1 MSYTRVLAFIGF
13 LIVLAGI
20 AFGLSALAPRP
31 VACTDCNVVII
42 GVDTLRADRI
52 HAFGY
57 GRETTPNIDAL
68 ARDSFSFTNAVSAS
82 SWTVPSFMS
91 IFTGVYP
98 SVHKVVNKYVEYDP
112 NDPAH
117 QILSN
122 LKKLSP
128 DTMTLAEAMKAHG
141 YATGGFTGDAGVGH
155 AFGYAQGFDVY
166 TDETTFGTL
175 SNSGARA
182 LSWLDSLPTG
192 QKFFMFFHGYDLHGQ
207 AMLAKEGQTFVPKGY
222 TGPYTGSAQEEAV
235 LREAQ
240 LTQEGISLT
249 TEDVAFWNGLYDS
262 KILAA
267 DAEVGTFIEAL
278 KERGLYD
285 RTIIILVSDH
295 GEEYYE
301 HGGIDHGHT
310 LYDELVR
317 VPLIMR
323 VPGYEGGRTTAQ
335 VSTMDV
341 APTLASLLGVSY
353 PAPYA
358 RQLIG
363 RDLSGFLTNP
373 GLRGEDAYLETDYR
387 EYVHERGIRSRDGY
401 KYVINL
407 NTGREELYDLSTDP
421 KEMKNIVETDL
432 AHAATL
438 RAKVRM
444 HMKEDLGADPDERPK
459 IGCLPVY
466 PTECQ

>member
-1 MSYTRVLAFIGF
+1 MSYKRVLAFIGF
-13 LIVLAGI
+13 LIVLSGLAI
-20 AFGLSALAPRP
+20 GLSALTPRP
-31 VACTDCNVVII
+31 SACTDCNVVII

-57 GRETTPNIDAL
+57 ERETTPNIDGF
-68 ARDSFSFTNAVSAS
+68 ARESFSFTNAISPS

-91 IFTGVYP
+91 VFTGTYP

-112 NDPAH
+112 TDPAH
-117 QILSN
+117 QVISN

-128 DTMTLAEAMKAHG
+128 DLLTLADVLKQAG

-166 TDETTFGTL
+166 TDETTFGTFG
-175 SNSGARA
+175 NSKTHA
-182 LSWLDSLPTG
+182 LAWLDSLPEG

-207 AMLAKEGQTFVPKGY
+207 TTLSKDKQEFVPKDY
-222 TGPYTGSAQEEAV
+222 TGPYTGSPKEEAT

-240 LTQEGISLT
+240 LTTGISLS

-262 KILAA
+262 KLRSA
-267 DAEVGTFIEAL
+267 DADVGALLEAL

-285 RTIIILVSDH
+285 KTIIILLADH

-310 LYDELVR
+310 LYDELVH

-323 VPGYEGGRTTAQ
+323 VPGYTGGRTTAQ

-341 APTLASLLGVSY
+341 APTLLSLLDLPPS
-353 PAPYA
+353 PFD
-358 RQLIG
+358 RQIRG
-363 RDLSGFLTNP
+363 RDLSLHLLDP
-373 GLRGEDAYLETDYR
+373 GTRGEDIYLETDYR
-387 EYVHERGIRSRDGY
+387 DYVHERGVRTTNGF
-401 KYVINL
+401 KYLINL
-407 NTGREELYDLSTDP
+407 NTGREELYDLSKDP
-421 KEMKNIVETDL
+421 GEQKNIIETDL
-432 AHAATL
+432 VTAAAL
-438 RAKVRM
+438 REKVRA
-444 HMKEDLGADPDERPK
+444 HMKDDLNQDPDVRPTV
-459 IGCLPVY
+459 GCLPVY